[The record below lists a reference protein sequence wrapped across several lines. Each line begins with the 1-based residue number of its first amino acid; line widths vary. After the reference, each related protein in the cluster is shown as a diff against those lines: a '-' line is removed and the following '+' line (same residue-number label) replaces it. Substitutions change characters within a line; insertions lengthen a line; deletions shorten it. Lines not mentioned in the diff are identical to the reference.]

1 MSFDEKPHPEIVII
15 RRGVPNDD
23 HGHHG
28 GAWKIAYAD
37 FMTAMMALFLVMWLI
52 NATDAKTISQIATYF
67 NPISLTDRT
76 TTNRGVQDTQ
86 QGGTGK
92 EFDKQPPKTTN
103 FDRQADLKNETGLTN
118 TSDEGLFSDP
128 YEVLDKLAERA
139 EKSPLP
145 TSQNGIRKDSAGGG
159 PAGEA
164 FRDPFDP
171 DFRFNSNTDDEKSSD
186 VRPKYDAAQEAGD
199 GSQPEGQTP
208 HEVKSRP
215 QKSTALPFGEP
226 VDQETDEKAED
237 EAKKV
242 AAKKAA
248 SPGEAK
254 DQPISEVI
262 KTEAAQIETELRKT
276 IEGSGLDKLPD
287 ISVEKTP
294 EGVLI
299 SVTDQA
305 GFEMFALSS
314 AEPRPELVVLIEKMA
329 KILVHEPGELIIRGH
344 TDARPFRSKTYD
356 NWRLSTARA
365 HMAHYMLMRGGLDKQ
380 RFERI
385 EGYADREPKVPGDP
399 NAAQNRRIE
408 ILLRPVKT

>member
-1 MSFDEKPHPEIVII
+1 VSFDEKPHPEIVII
-15 RRGVPNDD
+15 RRGGSSDD

-37 FMTAMMALFLVMWLI
+37 FMTAMMALFLVMWLV

-139 EKSPLP
+139 AKSPLSASP
-145 TSQNGIRKDSAGGG
+145 NGIRQDSAQGG

-186 VRPKYDAAQEAGD
+186 VRPKFDAAQEAGD

-208 HEVKSRP
+208 QEVKSRP
-215 QKSTALPFGEP
+215 QKSTALPYGEP
-226 VDQETDEKAED
+226 VDEAADEKAENK
-237 EAKKV
+237 AKTV
-242 AAKKAA
+242 PAKKAA
-248 SPGEAK
+248 SPEGAK
-254 DQPISEVI
+254 DQPVAEII

-276 IEGSGLDKLPD
+276 IEASGFDKLPD

-305 GFEMFALSS
+305 NFEMFALSS
-314 AEPRPELVVLIEKMA
+314 AEPRPELVVLMEKMA
-329 KILVHEPGELIIRGH
+329 KILAKEPGELIIRGH

-365 HMAHYMLMRGGLDKQ
+365 HIAHYMLMRGGLDKQ

-385 EGYADREPKVPGDP
+385 EGYADREPKVPSDP

>member
-1 MSFDEKPHPEIVII
+1 VSFDEKPHPEIVII
-15 RRGVPNDD
+15 RRGGSNDD

-37 FMTAMMALFLVMWLI
+37 FMTAMMALFLVMWLV

-103 FDRQADLKNETGLTN
+103 FDKQADLKNETGLTN

-128 YEVLDKLAERA
+128 YEVLDRLAERA
-139 EKSPLP
+139 AKSPLP
-145 TSQNGIRKDSAGGG
+145 TPQHGVRQDSAGGG

-186 VRPKYDAAQEAGD
+186 VRPKFDAAQEAGD

-215 QKSTALPFGEP
+215 EKSTALPFGEP
-226 VDQETDEKAED
+226 VDEDSDEM
-237 EAKKV
+237 
-242 AAKKAA
+242 AA
-248 SPGEAK
+248 
-254 DQPISEVI
+254 
-262 KTEAAQIETELRKT
+262 
-276 IEGSGLDKLPD
+276 DK
-287 ISVEKTP
+287 
-294 EGVLI
+294 
-299 SVTDQA
+299 
-305 GFEMFALSS
+305 
-314 AEPRPELVVLIEKMA
+314 
-329 KILVHEPGELIIRGH
+329 
-344 TDARPFRSKTYD
+344 SK
-356 NWRLSTARA
+356 
-365 HMAHYMLMRGGLDKQ
+365 
-380 RFERI
+380 
-385 EGYADREPKVPGDP
+385 
-399 NAAQNRRIE
+399 
-408 ILLRPVKT
+408 